1 MTSLDS
7 QFQCL
12 TQFSLNEISRFP
24 LLVLCAFGEQRE
36 SILLIIT
43 LYVLE
48 ESLRNSFTVSFPE

>member
-12 TQFSLNEISRFP
+12 TQFSLSEISRFP
-24 LLVLCAFGEQRE
+24 LWVLCAFGEQND

-43 LYVLE
+43 LHVLE
-48 ESLRNSFTVSFPE
+48 DS